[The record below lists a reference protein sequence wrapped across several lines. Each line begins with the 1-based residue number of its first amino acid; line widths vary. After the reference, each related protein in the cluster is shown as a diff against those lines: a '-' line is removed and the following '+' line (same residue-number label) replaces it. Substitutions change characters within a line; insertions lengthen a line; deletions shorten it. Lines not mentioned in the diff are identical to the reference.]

1 MRQRILRKRVR
12 GVNHPDTIITMTNLA
27 NVYEYQ
33 KKIDQVE
40 KIREESLTKSI
51 AILKIIILIH
61 LVLGII

>member
-1 MRQRILRKRVR
+1 MR

-40 KIREESLTKSI
+40 KIRVESLTKSI